1 PGVDRNAAGSHR
13 CGIGNPHHSA
23 FSLRRVALRSVLLQ
37 HWSRA
42 TDRRLDRRVR
52 CADAA
57 CDSDRS
63 CDCGPRRM
71 TSRGR
76 ALIICACAGAGLA
89 ARMMVPSNA
98 AGGSWVVVATDS
110 TYTISIDTAR
120 IRYRP
125 GGVYVVWSRTDHA
138 VPRFYHGKRFNRE
151 IVES

>member
-1 PGVDRNAAGSHR
+1 
-13 CGIGNPHHSA
+13 
-23 FSLRRVALRSVLLQ
+23 
-37 HWSRA
+37 
-42 TDRRLDRRVR
+42 
-52 CADAA
+52 
-57 CDSDRS
+57 
-63 CDCGPRRM
+63 M

-89 ARMMVPSNA
+89 ARMMLPSNE

-125 GGVYVVWSRTDHA
+125 GGVYMVWSRTDHA

-151 IVES
+151 IVQSLLQCERLSFKVARVDMALDGRHVTRQ